1 MNDEFYMK
9 RALQL
14 ARKGEG
20 WVSPNPMVGS
30 VIVKNDRIIGEGYHR
45 KFGEAH
51 AEINALSGA
60 KESAE
65 GSTIYVSL
73 EPCSH
78 YGKTP
83 PCVERL
89 VACRPKR
96 VVIGTTDPNPLVAGR
111 GIGILK
117 RNGIEVTVGVL
128 EEVCREINESF
139 LKFIQFRIPFV
150 TLKYA
155 QTLDGRIATSTG
167 HSRWISSPPSRRF
180 AHRLRHAHDAI
191 LVGIGTVL
199 SDDPELTVR
208 LVRGTNPLRIVL
220 DSRLRIPL
228 TARILQEQDQAKT
241 LMVTTDHADRKK
253 LSQLNDR
260 GIETLILPVE
270 SSGRIDLNR
279 LLRELGSRGIASVL
293 VEGGSRILTALMAQN
308 LADRLIAIIAPKI
321 SGRGIEAV
329 GQLNITS
336 MEKAIGLVFRKIY
349 RKGDDLIIDSRFRR
363 PAEPSHP
370 ETPDE
375 PITPL
380 R

>member
-1 MNDEFYMK
+1 M
-9 RALQL
+9 
-14 ARKGEG
+14 
-20 WVSPNPMVGS
+20 
-30 VIVKNDRIIGEGYHR
+30 
-45 KFGEAH
+45 
-51 AEINALSGA
+51 
-60 KESAE
+60 
-65 GSTIYVSL
+65 
-73 EPCSH
+73 
-78 YGKTP
+78 
-83 PCVERL
+83 
-89 VACRPKR
+89 
-96 VVIGTTDPNPLVAGR
+96 
-111 GIGILK
+111 K

-208 LVRGTNPLRIVL
+208 LVRGKNPLRIVL

-293 VEGGSRILTALMAQN
+293 VEGGSGILTALMAQD

-336 MEKAIGLVFRKIY
+336 MGKAIGLVFRKIY

-363 PAEPSHP
+363 PAETSHP
-370 ETPDE
+370 APPDK
-375 PITPL
+375 PIIPL